1 MQGLNRLLAPLKR
14 NLKSLIA
21 RGVVSIV
28 TDSFARQNLQLR
40 LQADEVVDDVER
52 FQNYGHSSVP
62 FGGEAIVLSVGGKRS
77 HLVAI
82 AVEDKGVRPTN
93 LKAGD
98 SVLYHAEG
106 HNLLLTE
113 NGEAILTCKKFVIDA
128 EEQVRFET
136 PQTQFSGD
144 VAILGTSTA
153 TDHVS
158 NGKSGANHDH
168 ERGVG
173 KPV

>member
-1 MQGLNRLLAPLKR
+1 MDGLNKVLAPLKR
-14 NLKSLIA
+14 GLKSLISRA
-21 RGVVSIV
+21 VVSIV
-28 TDSFARQNLQLR
+28 TDSFSRQNLQVR

-62 FGGEAIVLSVGGKRS
+62 MGGEAIVLSVGGKRS

-82 AVEDKGVRPTN
+82 VVEDKGVRPTA
-93 LKAGD
+93 LKPGD

-106 HNLLLTE
+106 HQLLLTQ
-113 NGEAILTCKKFVIDA
+113 NGEAILTCKKFTVNADEINFDA
-128 EEQVRFET
+128 
-136 PQTQFSGD
+136 PQTQFAGD
-144 VAILGTSTA
+144 VTMIGTSTA
-153 TDHVS
+153 ADHLS

-168 ERGVG
+168 EKGVG

>member
-1 MQGLNRLLAPLKR
+1 MDGLNKVLAPLKR
-14 NLKSLIA
+14 GLKSLISRA
-21 RGVVSIV
+21 VVSIV
-28 TDSFARQNLQLR
+28 TDSFSRQNLQVR

-62 FGGEAIVLSVGGKRS
+62 LGGEAIVLSVGGKRS

-82 AVEDKGVRPTN
+82 VVEDKDVRPTG
-93 LKAGD
+93 LKPGD

-106 HNLLLTE
+106 HQLLLTE
-113 NGEAILTCKKFVIDA
+113 SGEAILTCKKFTVNADEINFDA
-128 EEQVRFET
+128 

-144 VAILGTSTA
+144 VTIMGTSTA
-153 TDHVS
+153 TDHLS
-158 NGKSGANHDH
+158 DGKSGANHDH
-168 ERGVG
+168 EKGVG